1 MYAQASVCIH
11 YTMCVCVCVRVY
23 SQLAGVGSRFEGSTV
38 HSMAVRGC
46 PLCRWDG
53 GKWRVRRNEAWGWG
67 GGRWKSE
74 RNESSSSEVCLRP
87 CLRHNG
93 AGSVSAYPQIEIVL
107 WWIFIPRLWDS
118 TKEHLNAE

>member
-1 MYAQASVCIH
+1 MGYSV
-11 YTMCVCVCVRVY
+11 
-23 SQLAGVGSRFEGSTV
+23 AGVGSRFEGSTV

-74 RNESSSSEVCLRP
+74 RNESSSSEVCLLP

-93 AGSVSAYPQIEIVL
+93 AGSVSAYLQIEIVL

-118 TKEHLNAE
+118 THRKRENSEQLL